1 MTTIRTKLACLAVAT
16 ALAGAVSMAAHAQYA
31 GAPRTFLFN
40 PALDVCIRDTS
51 KFKKALLM

>member
-1 MTTIRTKLACLAVAT
+1 MRAIIASCLSVAFLAAAAPTT
-16 ALAGAVSMAAHAQYA
+16 AHAQYS

-51 KFKKALLM
+51 KF